1 MRGSSLWNEGIEHV
15 ARHCDGA
22 RSEQALA
29 ICSRLVEGL
38 KVAQRPPAFAA
49 GVQEGCAHV
58 SQAARIQIQTD
69 EKQKVN

>member
-1 MRGSSLWNEGIEHV
+1 MKGTALWVEGVEHV

-22 RSEQALA
+22 RGEQALA

-58 SQAARIQIQTD
+58 ALAAQIQIETD
-69 EKQKVN
+69 GKQKVH